1 MWHKTK
7 NHLKNF
13 VDIYT
18 ITVSIASREEEIRR
32 KWINFSI
39 EEDKEAE
46 KEEELLKLREKFK
59 EKRGKRKTLSEYS

>member
-1 MWHKTK
+1 
-7 NHLKNF
+7 LKNF